1 MMEIILRE
9 PIENLGGR
17 GDVVEVANGYAR
29 NYLLPRKL
37 ALPVTEANRRKV
49 ERERVAAEAREAVER
64 KDAHGVAARIAA
76 AECVIARR
84 VGGTGTLYGSV
95 TSADIAESLEGLQLI
110 VDKRR
115 IVLTEPIKEL
125 GEFVVP
131 VKLHRDVSADLKVT
145 VVREGADGA
154 ASAATDAE
162 TGPGAEK
169 DSEQES
175 GQ

>member
-64 KDAHGVAARIAA
+64 KDANSVAARIAA

-95 TSADIAESLEGLQLI
+95 TSADIAESLEGLQLT

-145 VVREGADGA
+145 VVREGGDGA
-154 ASAATDAE
+154 APGAADAE
-162 TGPGAEK
+162 TGPET
-169 DSEQES
+169 DSETDSE
-175 GQ
+175 

>member
-1 MMEIILRE
+1 MEIILRE

-17 GDVVEVANGYAR
+17 GDVVLVANGYAR

-37 ALPVTEANRRKV
+37 ALPVTEANRRQV
-49 ERERVAAEAREAVER
+49 ERERVAAEAREAVDR
-64 KDAHGVAARIAA
+64 QDARSVAARIAA

-95 TSADIAESLEGLQLI
+95 TSADIAESLEGQQLV

-125 GEFVVP
+125 GDFVVP
-131 VKLHRDVSADLKVT
+131 VKLHRDVTADLKVT
-145 VVREGADGA
+145 VVREGD
-154 ASAATDAE
+154 
-162 TGPGAEK
+162 TGPAAADVEPEAE
-169 DSEQES
+169 SES
-175 GQ
+175 D

>member
-1 MMEIILRE
+1 MEIILRE

-17 GDVVEVANGYAR
+17 GDVVVVANGYAR

-37 ALPVTEANRRKV
+37 ALPVTEANRRQV
-49 ERERVAAEAREAVER
+49 QRERVAAEAREVVER
-64 KDAHGVAARIAA
+64 QDAQGVAARITA

-95 TSADIAESLEGLQLI
+95 TSADIAESLAGQRLI

-125 GEFVVP
+125 GDFVVP
-131 VKLHRDVSADLKVT
+131 VKLHRNVTADLKVT
-145 VVREGADGA
+145 VVREGADDAVPA
-154 ASAATDAE
+154 AAEPESAAE
-162 TGPGAEK
+162 SK
-169 DSEQES
+169 SE
-175 GQ
+175 

>member
-1 MMEIILRE
+1 MEIILRE

-17 GDVVEVANGYAR
+17 GDVVQVANGYAR

-37 ALPVTEANRRKV
+37 ALPVTDANRRQV
-49 ERERVAAEAREAVER
+49 ARERVAAEAREAVER
-64 KDAHGVAARIAA
+64 KDAQSVAARIAA

-95 TSADIAESLEGLQLI
+95 TSADIAESLEGQQLT

-125 GEFVVP
+125 GDFVVP
-131 VKLHRDVSADLKVT
+131 VRLHRDVTADLKVT
-145 VVREGADGA
+145 VVQEGGA
-154 ASAATDAE
+154 AAPPAAADPE
-162 TGPGAEK
+162 PEVQ
-169 DSEQES
+169 SESE
-175 GQ
+175 

>member
-1 MMEIILRE
+1 MEIILRE

-17 GDVVEVANGYAR
+17 GDVVLVANGYAR

-37 ALPVTEANRRKV
+37 ALPVTDANRRQV

-64 KDAHGVAARIAA
+64 RDAQSVAARIAA
-76 AECVIARR
+76 TECVIARR

-95 TSADIAESLEGLQLI
+95 TSADIAESLEGQQLV

-125 GEFVVP
+125 GDFVVP
-131 VKLHRDVSADLKVT
+131 VRLRRDVSADLRVT
-145 VVREGADGA
+145 VVREGGDDTATAAADP
-154 ASAATDAE
+154 E
-162 TGPGAEK
+162 PEP
-169 DSEQES
+169 
-175 GQ
+175 